1 MLKKMKKSKK
11 GSIAVDQVLVIA
23 ASIIVVGLILI
34 PGMKEL
40 GTVLIGQ
47 LNSWWDSLSLTI
59 FTV

>member
-1 MLKKMKKSKK
+1 MVMKFKKSKK

-40 GTVLIGQ
+40 GTLIMGQ
-47 LNSWWDSLSLTI
+47 LDSWWDGLSLTI